1 MGFSS
6 ITGPRTDRLTFARKQ
21 TAGKNIYYNKKRSKR
36 QSNYPLDPH
45 QYPKLETDDM
55 DVIGVTTTLVQEE
68 NASKINCWN
77 YESEDGTAHQISRD
91 LGFTSREVISSTN
104 NSHKIS
110 DRLSEDR
117 RYVFWCNSRLMP

>member
-1 MGFSS
+1 MPEFPSLGHEL
-6 ITGPRTDRLTFARKQ
+6 TDLLLPANKQ
-21 TAGKNIYYNKKRSKR
+21 PRSKR

-68 NASKINCWN
+68 NASKINCISSVVGGWN